1 MIYLLF
7 FLLFISIMILTILY
21 LSVRVIAKNYQTK
34 EGKKKVKKWTLDT
47 LFLYHLAS
55 VLIAAGYMVVYN
67 SKLSF
72 DFQIWTIVYVFY
84 CVVFLSLI
92 IDFVN
97 DRWEQA
103 INNSD
108 ESDPVGDYFKSKK

>member
-34 EGKKKVKKWTLDT
+34 EGKKKVMNFTLKGMQVINI
-47 LFLYHLAS
+47 A
-55 VLIAAGYMVVYN
+55 LIATSMWLIAYHEKDN
-67 SKLSF
+67 SYINTMFWL
-72 DFQIWTIVYVFY
+72 IVRIVLYE
-84 CVVFLSLI
+84 SLLI
-92 IDFVN
+92 NFIHKH
-97 DRWEQA
+97 WEQA